1 MKAVSKL
8 QRISAAIA
16 AAAVTLSIVWGIA
29 GYAYPDAPAA
39 WLDQLVKT
47 SLHPRS

>member
-1 MKAVSKL
+1 MKVTKL
-8 QRISAAIA
+8 QRVSAAIA

-39 WLDQLVKT
+39 WLDQLVIKT
-47 SLHPRS
+47 SQPHS